1 MDAQHSKDTP
11 EARVQWNL
19 ACFEARRNGQ
29 PLPPAPWESPEQP
42 NKLNDDSKSAH
53 PFNGVRLPKAPQVS
67 KQRPLPMER
76 RSRPEVETPKPPTTP
91 PTPKYMRETSS
102 PSLRQQPEVAIPMA
116 REKEG
121 LIEALLLRAGI
132 PQATLR
138 LESRTLAV
146 MDNYLLLARSGNQIR
161 HSALLHKYNIG
172 RQFILN
178 GDMTVV
184 MNMAEVVVDILAATS
199 HRGLNAA
206 TRVAEKMAENDAYP
220 RNINFL
226 QRDVSRKTNKRAS

>member
-1 MDAQHSKDTP
+1 
-11 EARVQWNL
+11 
-19 ACFEARRNGQ
+19 
-29 PLPPAPWESPEQP
+29 
-42 NKLNDDSKSAH
+42 
-53 PFNGVRLPKAPQVS
+53 
-67 KQRPLPMER
+67 
-76 RSRPEVETPKPPTTP
+76 
-91 PTPKYMRETSS
+91 
-102 PSLRQQPEVAIPMA
+102 MA

-132 PQATLR
+132 PQDTLR

-146 MDNYLLLARSGNQIR
+146 MDNYSLLAHSGNQIR
-161 HSALLHKYNIG
+161 NSPLLHKYNIG

-199 HRGLNAA
+199 HQGLNAA

-226 QRDVSRKTNKRAS
+226 QRDVSRTTNKRAS